1 MENYL
6 WKGFFV
12 SQIARG
18 SAANRATIGIAAMGL
33 NYVADCANWTR
44 EDTTKEV
51 LKIMKEGV
59 KTKESA
65 YVCTSLVAFRN
76 IG

>member
-1 MENYL
+1 LDIIERLEIAEGKSVPLRMENYL

-18 SAANRATIGIAAMGL
+18 SAVNRASIGLAAIGL

-44 EDTTKEV
+44 EDSTKEM
-51 LKIMKEGV
+51 LNIMK
-59 KTKESA
+59 
-65 YVCTSLVAFRN
+65 
-76 IG
+76 